1 MQQKKSRRKP
11 PSEAQAK
18 RRNRVLWRIILV
30 CVAFYGVIS
39 IVQMQGRIRA
49 KQAEVAEME
58 SRIAQQQEENDALRK
73 QVEEGLSDEQIAAMA
88 REQGYIMP
96 SERVFADS
104 SSK

>member
-11 PSEAQAK
+11 PSEEQAK
-18 RRNRVLWRIILV
+18 KRNRVIWRIALV
-30 CVAFYGVIS
+30 CLAFYGVIS

-49 KQAEVAEME
+49 KQGEVAQME
-58 SRIAQQQEENDALRK
+58 TRIAQQQEENDALRK
-73 QVEEGLSDEQIAAMA
+73 QVEEGLTDEQIAAMA

>member
-11 PSEAQAK
+11 PSEEQAK
-18 RRNRVLWRIILV
+18 KRNRVIWRIALV
-30 CVAFYGVIS
+30 CLAFYGVIS

-49 KQAEVAEME
+49 NQDEVAQME
-58 SRIAQQQEENDALRK
+58 TRIAQRQEENDALRK
-73 QVEEGLSDEQIAAMA
+73 QVEEGLTDEQIAAMA

>member
-11 PSEAQAK
+11 PSEEHAK
-18 RRNRVLWRIILV
+18 KRNRVIWRIALV
-30 CVAFYGVIS
+30 CLAFYGVIS

-49 KQAEVAEME
+49 NQDEVAQME
-58 SRIAQQQEENDALRK
+58 TRIAQQQEENDALRK
-73 QVEEGLSDEQIAAMA
+73 QVEEGLTDEQIAAMA

>member
-18 RRNRVLWRIILV
+18 KRNRVLWRIILV

>member
-11 PSEAQAK
+11 PSEEQAK
-18 RRNRVLWRIILV
+18 KRNRVIWRIALV
-30 CVAFYGVIS
+30 CLAFYGVIS

-49 KQAEVAEME
+49 KQDEVAQME
-58 SRIAQQQEENDALRK
+58 TRIAKQQEENDALRK
-73 QVEEGLSDEQIAAMA
+73 QVEEGLTDEQIAAMA

>member
-11 PSEAQAK
+11 PSEEQAK
-18 RRNRVLWRIILV
+18 KRNRVIWRIALV
-30 CVAFYGVIS
+30 CLAFYGVIS

-49 KQAEVAEME
+49 KQDEVAQME
-58 SRIAQQQEENDALRK
+58 TRIAQQQEENGALRK
-73 QVEEGLSDEQIAAMA
+73 QVEEGLTDEQIAAMA

>member
-11 PSEAQAK
+11 PSEEQAK
-18 RRNRVLWRIILV
+18 KRNRVIWRIALV
-30 CVAFYGVIS
+30 CLAFYGVIS

-49 KQAEVAEME
+49 KQDEVAQME
-58 SRIAQQQEENDALRK
+58 TRIAQQQKENDALRK
-73 QVEEGLSDEQIAAMA
+73 QVEEGLTDEQIAAMA

>member
-11 PSEAQAK
+11 PSEEQAK
-18 RRNRVLWRIILV
+18 KRNRVIWRIALV
-30 CVAFYGVIS
+30 CLAFYGVIS

-49 KQAEVAEME
+49 KQDEVAQME
-58 SRIAQQQEENDALRK
+58 TRIVQQQEENDALRK
-73 QVEEGLSDEQIAAMA
+73 QVEEGLTDEQIAAMA

>member
-11 PSEAQAK
+11 PSEEQTK
-18 RRNRVLWRIILV
+18 KRNRVIWRIALV
-30 CVAFYGVIS
+30 CLAFYGVIS

-49 KQAEVAEME
+49 KQDEVAQME
-58 SRIAQQQEENDALRK
+58 TRIAQQQEENDALRK
-73 QVEEGLSDEQIAAMA
+73 QVEEGLTDEQIAAMA

>member
-1 MQQKKSRRKP
+1 MQQKKRRRKT
-11 PSEAQAK
+11 PSEEQAK
-18 RRNRVLWRIILV
+18 KRNRVIWRIALV
-30 CVAFYGVIS
+30 CLAFYGVIS

-49 KQAEVAEME
+49 KQDEVAQME
-58 SRIAQQQEENDALRK
+58 TRIAQQQEENDALRK
-73 QVEEGLSDEQIAAMA
+73 QVEEGLTDEQIAAMA

>member
-11 PSEAQAK
+11 PSEEQAK
-18 RRNRVLWRIILV
+18 KRNRVIWRIALV
-30 CVAFYGVIS
+30 CLAFYGVIS

-49 KQAEVAEME
+49 KQDEVAQME
-58 SRIAQQQEENDALRK
+58 TRITQQQEENDALRK
-73 QVEEGLSDEQIAAMA
+73 QVEEGLTDEQIAAMA

>member
-11 PSEAQAK
+11 PSEEQAK
-18 RRNRVLWRIILV
+18 KRNRVIWRIALV
-30 CVAFYGVIS
+30 CLAFYGVIS

-49 KQAEVAEME
+49 KQDEVAQME
-58 SRIAQQQEENDALRK
+58 TRIAQQQEENDALRK
-73 QVEEGLSDEQIAAMA
+73 QVEEGLTDEQIAAMA

-96 SERVFADS
+96 SERVFADA